1 LIVTGAAAGIL
12 LGVRRSTSYG
22 IPRFDELAVGLL
34 GFGAGVVGA
43 TLLYVGIHFRLFLE
57 NPSMIQ
63 QAGHVFYG
71 GFVAGAL
78 AAWIYCRAYKVP
90 LAQVADAG
98 APGLAL
104 AHSIGR
110 LGCLVAGCCYGRTT
124 ASGFRHP
131 VQAYESAGLLVLCVV
146 LLALSQ
152 RLRPRPGAL
161 FAVYLGSYGVLR
173 LAMEH
178 FRGDD
183 LERGMIVGISTSQ
196 IFAVLALGAAVGLVV
211 RLRPSHGR

>member
-12 LGVRRSTSYG
+12 LAVRRSTSYG

-43 TLLYVGIHFRLFLE
+43 TLLYVGIHLRLFLE
-57 NPSMIQ
+57 NPSLIQ

-71 GFVAGAL
+71 GFVAGAV

-90 LAQVADAG
+90 LAKVADAG

-124 ASGFRHP
+124 VSGFRHP
-131 VQAYESAGLLVLCVV
+131 VQAYESAGLLMLCLVT
-146 LLALSQ
+146 LALGK
-152 RLRPRPGAL
+152 RLRPWPGAL
-161 FAVYLGSYGVLR
+161 FAVYLGGYGVLR
-173 LAMEH
+173 LFMEH

-183 LERGMIVGISTSQ
+183 LERGMIAGISTSQ